1 MPTIEIEYCVP
12 CGLRENALNTA
23 DAILA
28 EFGRELDGV
37 TLTPGHGGVF
47 KVYANEEVIFDKDEQ
62 RYDIDTITDAI
73 AAHVQATA

>member
-1 MPTIEIEYCVP
+1 MPTIEIGYCVP

-23 DAILA
+23 DDILA